1 MASTLRVNAYAKINL
16 FLEIT
21 ERRKDGY
28 HILSTIFQT
37 ISLADDITFRT
48 SESLRLTCS
57 DPLLP
62 TDERN
67 LALRAALQWR
77 ERLGEQKGALIHLK
91 KNVPVGAGL
100 GGGSSD
106 AGAVL
111 TTLSAWWR
119 RNPSETLL
127 HRTAL
132 KLGADVPF
140 FLKGGTCAAG
150 GIGDRLHPLP
160 PLPKTWLVLVYPG
173 FGVSTKDAYAK
184 VQFPLTGMRSIHKM
198 TSLLSR
204 PHPSAWAGQLFNR
217 FEELVFPD
225 HPELPKIK
233 QELLD
238 AGAIGALMSGSGS
251 SVFGIV
257 ESAAQG
263 RKVLAILRKKYA
275 QSWLV
280 HTV

>member
-1 MASTLRVNAYAKINL
+1 MATTVRVNAYAKINL

-37 ISLADDITFRT
+37 ISLADAITFRP

-57 DPLLP
+57 DPSLP

-67 LALRAALQWR
+67 LALSAALRWR
-77 ERLGEQKGALIHLK
+77 QRLNEQKGALIHLK
-91 KNVPVGAGL
+91 KNIPQGAGL

-106 AGAVL
+106 AAAVL
-111 TTLSAWWR
+111 ATLTTWWR
-119 RNPSETLL
+119 RSPSATLL

-132 KLGADVPF
+132 NLGADVPF

-173 FGVSTKDAYAK
+173 FGISTREAYAK
-184 VQFPLTGMRSIHKM
+184 VRVPLTGKRSIHKM
-198 TSLLSR
+198 TPLLSR
-204 PHPSAWAGQLFNR
+204 PHPSAWVGQLFNR
-217 FEELVFPD
+217 FEEFVFPD
-225 HPELPKIK
+225 HPELPKLK

-238 AGAIGALMSGSGS
+238 VGAIGALMSGSGS
-251 SVFGIV
+251 SVFGVV

-263 RKVLAILRKKYA
+263 RKVLATIHKKYT
-275 QSWLV
+275 QSWLA
-280 HTV
+280 HTI